1 MSDDPVELVLAGKA
15 HDIGAFEVKRA
26 LPQAKRRHV
35 GPFVFLDEMGPAVL
49 APGAGMDVRPH
60 PHIGLST
67 VTYLFDGEIVHR
79 DSLGF
84 VQPIRPGALNWMTA
98 GRGIVHSERTD
109 PAKRGGGMKMHGI
122 QTWVALP
129 PELEECGPS
138 FAHHPADTLPETTID
153 GVALKLILGD
163 AYGLVAPVKADWPI
177 FYLHAEFPSG
187 AALAMTDAHRERAVY
202 VVSGALEIAGTEYA
216 PGQLVVLKE
225 AAHAVMRATRAT
237 RAMLLGGA
245 PLPGARTIWWNFVSS
260 DKARLERAK
269 ELWKSGGFPGV
280 PGETEFIPLPV

>member
-1 MSDDPVELVLAGKA
+1 MSGDPVELVLSGKA
-15 HDIGAFEVKRA
+15 HDIGALEVKRS

-35 GPFVFLDEMGPAVL
+35 GPFVFLDEMGPATL

-79 DSLGF
+79 DSLGC
-84 VQPIRPGALNWMTA
+84 VQAIRPGALNWMTA
-98 GRGIVHSERTD
+98 GKGIAHSERTD
-109 PAKRGGGMKMHGI
+109 PAKRGGGMRMHGI

-129 PELEECGPS
+129 PELEECEPS
-138 FAHHPADTLPETTID
+138 FAHHPAETLPEKTVD

-163 AYGLVAPVKADWPI
+163 AYGMVSPVKADWPI
-177 FYLHAEFPSG
+177 FYLHAEFPAG
-187 AALAMTDAHRERAVY
+187 TALAMTDAHRERAIY
-202 VVSGALEIAGTEYA
+202 IVSGAVEIAGAEYA

-225 AAHAVMRATRAT
+225 GAPARIVAKAPT

-269 ELWKSGGFPGV
+269 ESWKSGGFPKV
-280 PGETEFIPLPV
+280 PGETEFIPLPD

>member
-1 MSDDPVELVLAGKA
+1 MSDPVELVLTGKA

-35 GPFVFLDEMGPAVL
+35 GPFVFLDEMGPATL

-98 GRGIVHSERTD
+98 GKGIVHSERTD
-109 PAKRGGGMKMHGI
+109 PAKRSGGMKMHGI

-129 PELEECGPS
+129 PDLEECEPS
-138 FAHHPADTLPETTID
+138 FAHHPAETLPEKTVD
-153 GVALKLILGD
+153 GVALKLILGA
-163 AYGLVAPVKADWPI
+163 AYGLVSPVKADWPI
-177 FYLHAEFPSG
+177 FYLHAEFPAA
-187 AALAMTDAHRERAVY
+187 AALAMTGEYPDRAFYIVA
-202 VVSGALEIAGTEYA
+202 GALDIGGVEFG
-216 PGQLVVLKE
+216 PGQLVVLK
-225 AAHAVMRATRAT
+225 ADAPATMTAKSAT
-237 RAMLLGGA
+237 RAMLLGGT
-245 PLPGARTIWWNFVSS
+245 PLPATRTIWWNFVSS
-260 DKARLERAK
+260 DKDRLERAK
-269 ELWKSGGFPGV
+269 ALWRAQGFPIV
-280 PGETEFIPLPV
+280 PGETEFIPLPD